1 MTDSRRPAA
10 DIIDAVVDNMRQNLE
25 TLKYTT
31 VAPSRYTVYLS
42 PAEHARLEG
51 ILPRLR
57 AETLR
62 ALSEEIARL
71 NRSSLV
77 RRRVGRWLGRTRPA
91 LQNADTHWHVEFL
104 PDTDGDL
111 QHDQDIVVHSD
122 LILPA
127 EVELGSGERTRR
139 LTTVHAGAT
148 TSAPAAVISMTSTP
162 AALPRQAPFDGAV
175 ARLRYEDASG
185 SHRFD
190 VVTDTITIGRGGAAH
205 KVDVRVAAAEDVSR
219 EHVRIRRDRETGVF
233 YLIDLSTLGTTLN
246 GRHVP
251 RGVVEADG
259 VKRENGAESLLPDH
273 ARIGLAET
281 VFLDFERVSS

>member
-1 MTDSRRPAA
+1 MKDSRRPAA
-10 DIIDAVVDNMRQNLE
+10 DIIDAVVDNMRRNLE

-42 PAEHARLEG
+42 PVEHARLEG

-71 NRSSLV
+71 NRSSGL
-77 RRRVGRWLGRTRPA
+77 RRRVGRLLGRGRPA

-104 PDTDGDL
+104 PDPDGEL
-111 QHDQDIVVHSD
+111 QHEQDIVVHSD

-148 TSAPAAVISMTSTP
+148 TSARAQVIASTVSAPAA
-162 AALPRQAPFDGAV
+162 R
-175 ARLRYEDASG
+175 ARLTYEDASG
-185 SHRFD
+185 AHRFD
-190 VVTDTITIGRGGAAH
+190 ITSDSITIGRGGAAYR
-205 KVDVRVAAAEDVSR
+205 VDVRVAAAEDVSR
-219 EHVRIRRDRETGVF
+219 EHARIRRDARTGGF

-251 RGVVEADG
+251 RGVEEADG
-259 VKRENGAESLLPDH
+259 VKRETGAESLLPDR

-281 VFLDFERVSS
+281 VFLDFERVPS

>member
-10 DIIDAVVDNMRQNLE
+10 DIIEAVVDNMRRNLE

-42 PAEHARLEG
+42 PAEHSRLEG

-71 NRSSLV
+71 NRASAV
-77 RRRVGRWLGRTRPA
+77 RRRVNRLLGRNRPA
-91 LQNADTHWHVEFL
+91 LQNADTHWHIEFL
-104 PDTDGDL
+104 PDADGEL
-111 QHDQDIVVHSD
+111 QHEQDIVVHSD

-148 TSAPAAVISMTSTP
+148 TSARSQIVAATTP
-162 AALPRQAPFDGAV
+162 EAGPH
-175 ARLRYEDASG
+175 ARLTYEDATG
-185 SHRFD
+185 AHRFD
-190 VVTDTITIGRGGAAH
+190 IVGDSITIGRGGTAY

-219 EHVRIRRDRETGVF
+219 EHARIRRDGQTGAF

-251 RGVVEADG
+251 RGVEEAGG
-259 VKRENGAESLLPDH
+259 VKRENGAESLLPDR

-281 VFLDFERVSS
+281 VFLDFELVRP